1 MISSISYKTNAVKQL
16 CILNHTSSCL
26 KCASTQMKTVH
37 LQGQD
42 KIIKADIVEH
52 ICQNSVKGIS
62 TT

>member
-1 MISSISYKTNAVKQL
+1 
-16 CILNHTSSCL
+16 
-26 KCASTQMKTVH
+26 MKTVH

-52 ICQNSVKGIS
+52 KCQNSVKGIS